1 MSIPPQSLKRHFF
14 KKVFYDGTKFFQQFC
29 RGGGEGGG
37 GEGGGHSKC
46 MESFI
51 GEFSPNMV
59 KYSFED

>member
-1 MSIPPQSLKRHFF
+1 MMEQ
-14 KKVFYDGTKFFQQFC
+14 KFSNNFV
-29 RGGGEGGG
+29 G

-51 GEFSPNMV
+51 DEFSPNMV